1 MGSDGTDLVLRFLKE
16 VFDNK
21 NVEAI
26 DELVDATAVDHTP
39 WPGYGSD
46 RSEVK
51 RGLGDFVKAFPD
63 LKLVVDD
70 VIAEKN
76 KVVIRSTFS
85 GTNTGEFMGMPPT
98 GKRVEGIGGIDIVE
112 VKGDKLGDHWGY
124 VDNPAMMMQLG
135 LMQPPA

>member
-1 MGSDGTDLVLRFLKE
+1 MGADGVDLVRRFLKE

-21 NVEAI
+21 NVDAI
-26 DELVDATAVDHTP
+26 DELIDAKGVDHTP
-39 WPGYGSD
+39 WPGYGTD
-46 RSEVK
+46 RAEVK
-51 RGLGDFVKAFPD
+51 RGLSDFIKAFPD
-63 LKLVVDD
+63 LKLVIDD

-112 VKGDKLGDHWGY
+112 VKGSKLGDHWGY
-124 VDNPAMMMQLG
+124 VDNFSMMVQLG

>member
-1 MGSDGTDLVLRFLKE
+1 MGSDGVDLVRRFLKE

-21 NVEAI
+21 NVDAI
-26 DELVDATAVDHTP
+26 DELVDPKGVDRTP

-46 RSEVK
+46 RDEAK
-51 RGLGDFVKAFPD
+51 RALSDFIKAFPD
-63 LKLVVDD
+63 LKLTIDD
-70 VIAEKN
+70 VISEKD
-76 KVVIRSTFS
+76 KVVVRSTFS

-112 VKGDKLGDHWGY
+112 IKGSKLGDHWGY
-124 VDNPAMMMQLG
+124 VDNFAMMVQLG